1 MNDRHKPIRVFQ
13 IAEHVGGEIAG
24 DPEMPISGAAAF
36 EHAGKGIITFAD
48 TPAILKK
55 LPECDAGAVVVPE
68 TFDSPCAAT
77 LIRCRHPRLAFA
89 KIMAL
94 FYPRTRSISGI
105 SPRAA
110 IGRHFDG
117 GEEVVVGAH
126 AFIGDNVTLG
136 DRVVIHPGVYIG
148 DSVTIGDDTEIF
160 PNAVVMDQCIIG
172 KRVLIHPGTVIG
184 SDGFGF
190 TPDGTRHHK
199 IPQTG
204 IVEIE
209 DDAEIGA
216 GNTIDRATFGRTLVR
231 EGVKTDN
238 MVHIAHNVTIGAH
251 SIIVAQVGIAGS
263 ASIGSHVTIA
273 GQAGIAG
280 HLEIGDGAVIGPQAG
295 IARTVAPGRVVS
307 GTPEMDHRVWLRV
320 QRVIP
325 QLPELKKRVF
335 ELEKKLRALQK
346 DEGAQN
352 DAETDE

>member
-1 MNDRHKPIRVFQ
+1 MNEHHGNITVFTL
-13 IAEHVGGEIAG
+13 AEHVGGEVAG
-24 DPEMPISGAAAF
+24 NPDKPISGAAAF
-36 EHAGKGIITFAD
+36 EQADEQSITFAD
-48 TPAILKK
+48 KPAILKK
-55 LPECDAGAVVVPE
+55 LRDCRAAAVVVPAD
-68 TFDSPCAAT
+68 FAGKCPAA
-77 LIRCRHPRLAFA
+77 LIRCEHPRLAFA

-94 FYPRTRSISGI
+94 FYPRRPSISGI
-105 SPRAA
+105 SPTAS
-110 IGRHFDG
+110 IGRHFDCG
-117 GEEVVVGAH
+117 QEVVIGAH
-126 AFIGDNVTLG
+126 AFIGNDVIIGN
-136 DRVVIHPGVYIG
+136 RVIIHPGVYIG
-148 DSVTIGDDTEIF
+148 DSVAIGDDTQIF
-160 PNAVVMDQCIIG
+160 PNVTVMDHCIIG
-172 KRVLIHPGTVIG
+172 RRAVIHPGTVIG

-190 TPDGTRHHK
+190 TPEGMRHHK

-209 DDAEIGA
+209 DDVEIGA
-216 GNTIDRATFGRTLVR
+216 CNTIDRATFGRTLIR

-273 GQAGIAG
+273 GQAGIGG

-295 IARTVAPGRVVS
+295 VARSVAPGRVVS

-325 QLPELKKRVF
+325 QLPELKKRIF
-335 ELEKKLRALQK
+335 DLEKRLRPMEK
-346 DEGAQN
+346 GIDVHV

>member
-1 MNDRHKPIRVFQ
+1 MNDHHKTLTVFQ
-13 IAEHVGGEIAG
+13 IAEHVGGEVSG
-24 DPEMPISGAAAF
+24 DPEMPISGAAAV
-36 EHAGKGIITFAD
+36 EHAGKETVTFAD
-48 TPAILKK
+48 RPAVLKK
-55 LPECDAGAVVVPE
+55 LSDCRAGAVVVPE

-77 LIRCRHPRLAFA
+77 MIRCRHPRLAFA

-94 FYPRTRSISGI
+94 FYPRKRSISGI
-105 SPRAA
+105 SPTAS
-110 IGRHFDG
+110 IGRHFEG
-117 GEEVVVGAH
+117 GEAVVVGAH
-126 AFIGDNVTLG
+126 AFIGEGVTLG
-136 DRVVIHPGVYIG
+136 NRVIIHPGVYIG
-148 DSVTIGDDTEIF
+148 DSVTIGDDSEIF

-172 KRVLIHPGTVIG
+172 KRVIVHPGSVIG

-209 DDAEIGA
+209 DDVEIGA

-238 MVHIAHNVTIGAH
+238 MVHIAHNVNIGAH

-273 GQAGIAG
+273 GQAGIGG

-295 IARTVAPGRVVS
+295 VARTIAPGRVVS
-307 GTPEMDHRVWLRV
+307 GTPEMDHRLWLRV
-320 QRVIP
+320 QRVVP

-335 ELEKKLRALQK
+335 ELEKQLRILQQKLG
-346 DEGAQN
+346 DQN
-352 DAETDE
+352 DSETDG